1 MIRKC
6 FTMAYHLNIIQL
18 LLGVSVLCVSNP
30 LRIYHVHVNIFVE
43 RSNAEIKNIAQK
55 AIEFYCLDHGN
66 ISPENKIRL
75 NLSLVTYDKV
85 INRITNLDDDRFFNC
100 NIKTTLCAAIFV
112 QFSSHEIFL
121 SSLME
126 RLNIISVGLFQTSGN
141 PLSQVRSPA
150 LCYSCFSGCT
160 EMKQRPHW
168 VVFAS
173 TLRVSHLKCTVPLSE
188 DFNTFFQFSPVQ
200 CSRTSLRR
208 PLCQ

>member
-6 FTMAYHLNIIQL
+6 FTMAYHLNILQL
-18 LLGVSVLCVSNP
+18 LLGVIVLCVSNP

-43 RSNAEIKNIAQK
+43 RSNAAIKNIAQK
-55 AIEFYCLDHGN
+55 AIEFYQLDHGN

-75 NLSLVTYDKV
+75 NLSLVTYNKV
-85 INRITNLDDDRFFNC
+85 ISRITNLDDDRFFNC
-100 NIKTTLCAAIFV
+100 NIRTTLCAAIFV

-150 LCYSCFSGCT
+150 LCYSCFSSCT
-160 EMKQRPHW
+160 EMKQRPH
-168 VVFAS
+168 
-173 TLRVSHLKCTVPLSE
+173 
-188 DFNTFFQFSPVQ
+188 
-200 CSRTSLRR
+200 
-208 PLCQ
+208 

>member
-6 FTMAYHLNIIQL
+6 FTMAYHLNILQL
-18 LLGVSVLCVSNP
+18 LLGVTVLCVSNP
-30 LRIYHVHVNIFVE
+30 LRVYHVHVNIFVE

-55 AIEFYCLDHGN
+55 AIEFYHLDHGN

-160 EMKQRPHW
+160 EMKQRPH
-168 VVFAS
+168 
-173 TLRVSHLKCTVPLSE
+173 
-188 DFNTFFQFSPVQ
+188 
-200 CSRTSLRR
+200 
-208 PLCQ
+208 

>member
-1 MIRKC
+1 
-6 FTMAYHLNIIQL
+6 MAYHLNIIQL

-55 AIEFYCLDHGN
+55 AIEFYYLDHGN

-85 INRITNLDDDRFFNC
+85 ISRITNLDDDRFFNC
-100 NIKTTLCAAIFV
+100 NIRTTLCAAIFV

-150 LCYSCFSGCT
+150 LCYSCFSGCI
-160 EMKQRPHW
+160 EMKQRPH
-168 VVFAS
+168 
-173 TLRVSHLKCTVPLSE
+173 
-188 DFNTFFQFSPVQ
+188 
-200 CSRTSLRR
+200 
-208 PLCQ
+208 

>member
-1 MIRKC
+1 
-6 FTMAYHLNIIQL
+6 MAYHLNIIQL

-55 AIEFYCLDHGN
+55 AIEFYYLDHGN

-112 QFSSHEIFL
+112 QFSSHEIFFVL
-121 SSLME
+121 VNGKVKYYFCGIVSDERKSFESGKVTSLMLFMFF
-126 RLNIISVGLFQTSGN
+126 RLHRNEAKTS
-141 PLSQVRSPA
+141 L
-150 LCYSCFSGCT
+150 SCFCLYITGISPKMRGT
-160 EMKQRPHW
+160 AVRG
-168 VVFAS
+168 
-173 TLRVSHLKCTVPLSE
+173 
-188 DFNTFFQFSPVQ
+188 FQYIFSVLP
-200 CSRTSLRR
+200 S
-208 PLCQ
+208 PK